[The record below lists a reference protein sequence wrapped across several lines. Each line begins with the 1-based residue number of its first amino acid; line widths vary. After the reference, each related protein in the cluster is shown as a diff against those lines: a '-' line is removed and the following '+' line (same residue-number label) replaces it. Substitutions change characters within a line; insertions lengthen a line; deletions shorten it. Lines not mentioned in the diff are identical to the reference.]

1 MLRKPL
7 GLLGIFLIVVGIGY
21 FIGAGVAYSKVQ
33 GGYGA
38 LQSFSEVQNV
48 ELSYNDDGQLVDRGE
63 VEGGLAIRSLLEDD
77 WGFPIVESDLDPN
90 DPLVNSATEYMYQ
103 MATISY
109 HTLHGT
115 QTVVLSEA
123 DLTGDDGVATEFDC
137 NGEMVAVPDPF
148 PAEGVTCDFEV
159 DGRYWTGFDR
169 DRPGRGC
176 GPRHGVERYRSRTG
190 RRARCR
196 CGDAQHVAVGPRCGG
211 AARRAGRGVHGD
223 GRRVHLGDP
232 PPEQAR
238 GAGHDSRGAAD
249 GQAGQADG
257 DCLTVTI
264 GSADRPRPPGGPLFG
279 GAHVAL
285 RRDCGS
291 DQSYVVDVRSG
302 PATRSCSAAS
312 SGSRGL
318 KNTPL
323 PQLAGSDETL
333 HTGGTPEWGD
343 LDVQVS

>member
-7 GLLGIFLIVVGIGY
+7 GLLGIFLILVGIGY
-21 FIGAGVAYSKVQ
+21 FVGAGVAYSKVQ

-115 QTVVLSEA
+115 QTVTLTEG
-123 DLTGDDGVATEFDC
+123 DLTGDDGTVASEFDC

-148 PAEGVTCDFEV
+148 PAEGVSCDFSV

-169 DRPGRGC
+169 SVPVEAAARDMAWSGTA
-176 GPRHGVERYRSRTG
+176 HALVAELGV
-190 RRARCR
+190 
-196 CGDAQHVAVGPRCGG
+196 G
-211 AARRAGRGVHGD
+211 AATHSTLQLALGVAALLAGLGV
-223 GRRVHLGDP
+223 VCTVM
-232 PPEQAR
+232 
-238 GAGHDSRGAAD
+238 GAALIWD
-249 GQAGQADG
+249 TRRKTRITVPDTIPQALLQD
-257 DCLTVTI
+257 TPT
-264 GSADRPRPPGGPLFG
+264 
-279 GAHVAL
+279 
-285 RRDCGS
+285 
-291 DQSYVVDVRSG
+291 
-302 PATRSCSAAS
+302 PATQ
-312 SGSRGL
+312 
-318 KNTPL
+318 T
-323 PQLAGSDETL
+323 
-333 HTGGTPEWGD
+333 
-343 LDVQVS
+343 V